1 MNDTE
6 SADQRIYDKIKLLES
21 RYSKDN
27 QQITDYLDGLL
38 HSKYLNYWDYIRLET
53 LLTLQQ
59 TQSNFNDEMIFI
71 VFHQVTEL
79 YFKLVLQEIEFLAQ
93 DKEVSQQELT
103 KKLRRMNKYL
113 EYVSNS
119 FDIVSE
125 EMSQTEFAQF
135 RTSLFPAS
143 GFQSIQYRK
152 IEICAT
158 DLINLVVP
166 EIKEAAPFDLSL
178 EECLENIYWKNGA
191 TDKATGMQ
199 SITLKQFQDKY
210 GDDLHYTAM
219 KYKETNLWKVYL
231 KATNALQIEQEL
243 LNEMRNFDVN
253 FNIKF
258 GLSHLKAVVKHLKNN
273 PSTGGTNWQKYLP
286 PKYQKTIFFPE
297 LWSREEI
304 LNWGRDFLV
313 S

>member
-1 MNDTE
+1 MNDAD
-6 SADQRIYDKIKLLES
+6 SADQRIYDKIKLLEN

-27 QQITDYLDGLL
+27 QDITMYLDGLL

-53 LLTLQQ
+53 LLTLQN
-59 TQSNFNDEMIFI
+59 TQSNLNDELIFI

-79 YFKLVLQEIEFLAQ
+79 YFKLVLQEIELLANCS
-93 DKEVSQQELT
+93 DLTQENLT
-103 KKLRRMNKYL
+103 QKLNRINKYL
-113 EYVSNS
+113 DYVSNS
-119 FDIVSE
+119 FDIVSD
-125 EMSQTEFAQF
+125 EMSQSEFSQF

-158 DLINLVVP
+158 DLINLVEP

-178 EECLENIYWKNGA
+178 EECLENMYWKNGA

-199 SITLKQFQDKY
+199 SLTLKQFQEKY
-210 GDDLHYTAM
+210 ADELSYTASKYKNVNIWKLFKKTTFNQVPNEALVTAM
-219 KYKETNLWKVYL
+219 KV
-231 KATNALQIEQEL
+231 
-243 LNEMRNFDVN
+243 FDVN
-253 FNIKF
+253 FNVKF
-258 GLSHLKAVVKHLKNN
+258 GLSHLKAAVKHLKNN

-297 LWSREEI
+297 LWSKEEI
-304 LNWGRDFLV
+304 TKWGQDYLIN
-313 S
+313 